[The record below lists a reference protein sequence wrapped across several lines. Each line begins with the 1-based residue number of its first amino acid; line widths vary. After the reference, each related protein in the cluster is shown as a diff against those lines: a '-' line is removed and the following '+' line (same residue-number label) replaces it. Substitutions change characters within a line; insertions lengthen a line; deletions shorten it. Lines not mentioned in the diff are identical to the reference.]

1 MLVRRAL
8 PEIETKNFG
17 RIPYEDDAAL
27 IFPRGLPGFENRGRF
42 LPMTF
47 PGREPLVFLQS
58 LEDPDL
64 CFITLP
70 IWAAHPSYRLDMT
83 REDMTLIGLRPGAR
97 ARVGEDLLC
106 LAVISV
112 GPDGPTANLLA
123 PLVVNLRNR
132 HSVQAVAASSRY
144 SHRHP
149 LVVRQPSPERAPR
162 RKARPC
168 S

>member
-1 MLVRRAL
+1 L

-17 RIPYEDDAAL
+17 RIPYEEDAAF
-27 IFPRGLPGFENRGRF
+27 IFPRGLPGFETRSRF
-42 LPMTF
+42 LPLTF

-58 LEDPDL
+58 LEDPGL

-70 IWAAHPSYRLDMT
+70 LWAAHPSYRLDMT
-83 REDMTLIGLRPGAR
+83 REDMLLIGLRPGAQ
-97 ARVGEDLLC
+97 ARIGEDMLC
-106 LAVISV
+106 LAVVSA
-112 GPDGPTANLLA
+112 GPEGPTANLLA
-123 PLVVNLRNR
+123 PVVVNLRNR

-149 LVVRQPSPERAPR
+149 LVASQPAPARAPK

-168 S
+168 L

>member
-1 MLVRRAL
+1 VRHSL
-8 PEIETKNFG
+8 PEIETRNFG
-17 RIPYEDDAAL
+17 RIPYQEDAAL
-27 IFPRGLPGFENRGRF
+27 IFRRGLPGFENRERF
-42 LPMTF
+42 LPLTF

-70 IWAAHPSYRLDMT
+70 IWAACPSYRLDMT
-83 REDMTLIGLRPGAR
+83 REDMTFIGLRPGAQ
-97 ARVGEDLLC
+97 ARIGEDILC
-106 LAVISV
+106 LAVVSIRT
-112 GPDGPTANLLA
+112 DGPTANLLA
-123 PLVVNLRNR
+123 PLVVNLRSGQ
-132 HSVQAVAASSRY
+132 SVQAVAPNSRY

-149 LVVRQPSPERAPR
+149 LTARQPAPERATA